1 MAKKCPLISPLWPRY
16 PKSLFII
23 PVCIYEKTSKL
34 RVYANRDEVQSFLNL
49 DFNITLESVY
59 YPLMET
65 EQNSSFSDTDV
76 KKEKEYRQKSSLCLS
91 TVSGEEKDY
100 RLQSEYK
107 KTTAENI
114 CWVSYIS

>member
-1 MAKKCPLISPLWPRY
+1 MELIFMIKLLWNTIGEPEHDPREKKWPSQEAYTTRV
-16 PKSLFII
+16 FII
-23 PVCIYEKTSKL
+23 HQWK
-34 RVYANRDEVQSFLNL
+34 
-49 DFNITLESVY
+49 
-59 YPLMET
+59 
-65 EQNSSFSDTDV
+65 QNSSFSDTDV

-91 TVSGEEKDY
+91 TVSSEEKDY